1 LEDGKDEVEDR
12 FHGVN
17 VDEAL
22 FKPLYE
28 GAKLS
33 ILDSYFQLMQ
43 FSLRHSLT
51 KQAFS
56 DLLNVIC
63 LHLPTNPSMSAYKLK
78 KLFLGLFHDI
88 SFLKH
93 HCCSSWDTLLDDN
106 LIGTVVVQRAGA
118 GEQL

>member
-1 LEDGKDEVEDR
+1 M
-12 FHGVN
+12 N
-17 VDEAL
+17 IDEAL
-22 FKPLYE
+22 YQPLYE

-63 LHLPTNPSMSAYKLK
+63 YWCALVSKSNYV
-78 KLFLGLFHDI
+78 GLQTQGI
-88 SFLKH
+88 P
-93 HCCSSWDTLLDDN
+93 
-106 LIGTVVVQRAGA
+106 V
-118 GEQL
+118 